1 MKEQEKKFFLAL
13 CRFAG
18 KDLEPSLTA
27 YATPGVLGQLFYN
40 RLAGVAH
47 ETATAARWSAARIP
61 KRVGKCGGAKRR
73 P

>member
-27 YATPGVLGQLFYN
+27 YATPGVLGQMFYN

-47 ETATAARWSAARIP
+47 
-61 KRVGKCGGAKRR
+61 
-73 P
+73 